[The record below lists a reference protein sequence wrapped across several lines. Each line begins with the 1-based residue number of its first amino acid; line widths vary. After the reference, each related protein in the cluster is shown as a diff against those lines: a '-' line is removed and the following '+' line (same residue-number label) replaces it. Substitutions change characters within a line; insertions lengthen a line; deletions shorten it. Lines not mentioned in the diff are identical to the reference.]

1 MQPLSDVPPIETPV
15 HGPQGRLQRPSAT
28 WSQRLLRVDGTFL
41 IIAGLVQL
49 LSEAVSHYAGKGL
62 HDDTFADSPYTIG
75 FVEAHGLAAM
85 TGILLLWAATQQR
98 RRFFHGFAVATHV
111 FLAAANVIFW
121 DSFVDFNFVAAG
133 ILATTAHM
141 TFIAC
146 QAACVASLGRE
157 SVSNL
162 LAEPNYDVML
172 AWDPDPSVERG
183 SW

>member
-121 DSFVDFNFVAAG
+121 DSFVEFNFVAAG

-141 TFIAC
+141 TSHRMPSG
-146 QAACVASLGRE
+146 VRR
-157 SVSNL
+157 
-162 LAEPNYDVML
+162 LAGKG
-172 AWDPDPSVERG
+172 ERVQPTR
-183 SW
+183 

>member
-1 MQPLSDVPPIETPV
+1 MQSLIDVAPIEARVP
-15 HGPQGRLQRPSAT
+15 GAQGQPQHPSAT
-28 WSQRLLRVDGTFL
+28 WSRRLLRVDGAFL

-121 DSFVDFNFVAAG
+121 DSFVEFNFVAAG
-133 ILATTAHM
+133 ILATTAHVI
-141 TFIAC
+141 FIAC
-146 QAACVASLGRE
+146 QAACFASLGRE
-157 SVSNL
+157 TR
-162 LAEPNYDVML
+162 P
-172 AWDPDPSVERG
+172 
-183 SW
+183 